1 MPPVREHEDHAL
13 AGCILS
19 VAESRSLDALGVNCH
34 RAVDRMTGSP
44 TIGVYLLDGSLP
56 QLLYG
61 RHVPEGFLAEYEAE
75 FRYNDPLLHSILSK
89 RRTVDGFSLI
99 GSAHWPCSQAYDLL
113 RRWGFA
119 HNMCGPLWFEDRPV
133 GLVYT
138 ATRVDAAPYTAVV
151 RERMEMLCRAGSLA
165 LAHMIEAGHLGD
177 DPYPWARAAS
187 RPAAVYLAN
196 LHERLP
202 PRSAEVAIRVCQ
214 GQTNKEIAREMEISD
229 HTVKEH
235 VANLCKRVGA
245 HNRTELVTCLLS
257 GTSRQ

>member
-1 MPPVREHEDHAL
+1 MSPIPGCEDHTL
-13 AGCILS
+13 VDSILS

-34 RAVDRMTGSP
+34 RAVALMTGSP
-44 TIGVYLLDGSLP
+44 TIGLYLLDGALP

-61 RHVPEGFLAEYEAE
+61 RHVPDGFLAEYEAE
-75 FRYNDPLLHSILSK
+75 FRHNDPLLHSILAK
-89 RRTVDGFSLI
+89 RRTVDGVTLI
-99 GSAHWPCSQAYDLL
+99 GSAHWLCSQSYDLL

-119 HNMCGPLWFEDRPV
+119 YNMCGPLWFADQPV
-133 GLVYT
+133 GIVYT
-138 ATRVDAAPYTAVV
+138 ATRDAAAPYTEAS

-165 LAHMIEAGHLGD
+165 LAHMIEAGQLGG
-177 DPYPWARAAS
+177 DPYPWARASSRSAAGHLAS
-187 RPAAVYLAN
+187 

-202 PRSAEVAIRVCQ
+202 PRSAEVAVRVCQ

-257 GTSRQ
+257 GSSRQ